1 MGFFSID
8 NPILFAIA
16 LILLVALLKGFLSS
30 RKFFRTG
37 SRSAFVMP
45 IVLIVALIALLYRP
59 LLQIFAGSAA
69 MLSMLL
75 VFLMLLFFAFM
86 IMGTKTQMAF
96 MAVKE
101 IGFLKLTVIIVVC
114 CIFAL
119 SISQVFG
126 ERLLEEPTVSF
137 GDAFIQETA
146 QKELDLSPFFTPNF
160 LGTALVLTILG
171 MFFLY
176 FTFQ

>member
-1 MGFFSID
+1 MSFFSVN

-16 LILLVALLKGFLSS
+16 LVLLVAVLKGFLSS

-37 SRSAFVMP
+37 SRSSFVMP
-45 IVLIVALIALLYRP
+45 IVIIIALVAIVYRP
-59 LLQIFAGSAA
+59 LLQIFASSAA
-69 MLSMLL
+69 MISMLL

-86 IMGTKTQMAF
+86 IIGTKTQQAF
-96 MAVKE
+96 RAVNE
-101 IGFLKLTVIIVVC
+101 MGFLKLTVIIVVC

-119 SISQVFG
+119 SLSQVFG
-126 ERLLEEPTVSF
+126 DRLLEEPKVSF
-137 GDAFIQETA
+137 SDAFVQETGH
-146 QKELDLSPFFTPNF
+146 KELDLSPFFTPKF
-160 LGTALVLTILG
+160 LGAALVLVILG